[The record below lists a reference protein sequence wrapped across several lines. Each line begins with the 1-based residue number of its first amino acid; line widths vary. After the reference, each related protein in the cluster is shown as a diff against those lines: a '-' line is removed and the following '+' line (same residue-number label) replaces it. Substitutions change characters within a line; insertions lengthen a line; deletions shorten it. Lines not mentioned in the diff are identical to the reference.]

1 MQNNLD
7 TQRASAAP
15 RRVWVTPELR
25 SLDVKGTLNASLPGP
40 YEFDPVYDPSG
51 DTFYTPS

>member
-25 SLDVKGTLNASLPGP
+25 SLDVKATLNASLPGP